1 MVPRL
6 LSVTGNAPERCI
18 LQPVYQKFFYFESPC
33 GHFYKNS
40 FKNPAVF
47 RFSKKNK
54 TANPVSAVFCAHIHF
69 CAGSRHKGRD
79 QTVRL
84 LRPFARRAL
93 MTLRPFLVLMRVR
106 KPWTSLRWRFLG
118 WKVLFMVVSSVK
130 TYPRY
135 GVWCGPRLGTG
146 LQFNSISHSM
156 AFCQAFFSLFRK
168 LFADFSVKRF
178 STFSPFCRGKLHC
191 HKILWPGFAPDT
203 TAPQGLFLCIINYI
217 IEIWT
222 HSVFCGILT

>member
-33 GHFYKNS
+33 GQFYKNS

-47 RFSKKNK
+47 RSSKKNK

-146 LQFNSISHSM
+146 LQFNSISHTM
-156 AFCQAFFSLFRK
+156 AFCQAFFSLSFK
-168 LFADFSVKRF
+168 LFWKTSVEKL
-178 STFSPFCRGKLHC
+178 STFSPVSRGKLFIHN
-191 HKILWPGFAPDT
+191 ILWLFSALDT
-203 TAPQGLFLCIINYI
+203 RPFPRRRYVFFMYYKLPYI
-217 IEIWT
+217 I
-222 HSVFCGILT
+222 